1 MGRKKDL
8 LKNKGEGTDRKK
20 YKNRRKSKLLSNKS
34 TSSKGIKKYKQQRNK
49 YKKRDNERKN
59 DVIGLTLID
68 EIM

>member
-34 TSSKGIKKYKQQRNK
+34 TSSKGIKKYEQQRNK

-59 DVIGLTLID
+59 DVTGLTLID

>member
-8 LKNKGEGTDRKK
+8 LKNKGKGTDRKK

-34 TSSKGIKKYKQQRNK
+34 TSSKGIKTNKQQRNK

-59 DVIGLTLID
+59 DVTGLTLIE